1 MVSGFDVYVEN
12 VSAYFELAPYS
23 TANHY
28 GGVVY
33 VTSGHDT
40 EIRLTLEA
48 AVDLINALG
57 DGAGPADIRELLHQ
71 HDFTRAAAASDAAI
85 RRVFDTLTSMAPM
98 LRTLPDREPTPI
110 VEWING
116 QLATIDITPWLTAHD
131 GAGLHIHWTSSSAL
145 FDQQVVAD
153 VLMALA
159 QDVCDNGTSR
169 FGRCAATDCD
179 HLFYDA
185 TRNGSRRFCADPR
198 CASRTHT
205 ADHRKRQRVRRG
217 A

>member
-1 MVSGFDVYVEN
+1 M
-12 VSAYFELAPYS
+12 APYKLVHRY
-23 TANHY
+23 A
-28 GGVVY
+28 GVVY

-48 AVDLINALG
+48 MVDLVNALG
-57 DGAGPADIRELLHQ
+57 DADSASGTGTADVRALLGEHQ
-71 HDFTRAAAASDAAI
+71 FTRAADASEAAI
-85 RRVFDTLTSMAPM
+85 TRTRNTLSEFAPT
-98 LRTLPDREPTPI
+98 LRILPDTEPANI
-110 VEWING
+110 VAWVNE
-116 QLATIDITPWLTAHD
+116 QLAHIEVTPSMTDHD
-131 GAGLHIHWTSSSAL
+131 GAGLHIHWTPSNAP

-153 VLMALA
+153 FLMALT
-159 QDVCDNGTSR
+159 QEVCDNGTAR

-185 TRNGSRRFCADPR
+185 TRNGSRRFCSDPR

-205 ADHRKRQRVRRG
+205 ADHRKRRRVTDD